1 MALARRFC
9 FRIILDEALS
19 LGTLGATGRGALEY
33 HGLPTDA
40 VELRLCSFENALGC
54 VGGACCSDWDLV
66 EYQRLSGAGYCFS
79 AAAPPFL
86 SACASFNISYLSSNP
101 ALVERLAE
109 RTAQLT
115 QAVGVLPARNGVELS
130 SAPESPVVYVRHKA
144 GPAATQAL
152 YAHLSS
158 SGVASRLT
166 SLGVRLVVREMLS
179 LTQINSVAKAIS
191 AYRQ

>member
-1 MALARRFC
+1 M
-9 FRIILDEALS
+9 
-19 LGTLGATGRGALEY
+19 
-33 HGLPTDA
+33 
-40 VELRLCSFENALGC
+40 ELRLCSFENALGC

-130 SAPESPVVYVRHKA
+130 SAPESPVTKEEDE
-144 GPAATQAL
+144 
-152 YAHLSS
+152 
-158 SGVASRLT
+158 
-166 SLGVRLVVREMLS
+166 VREEGEVREERRERRKKREM
-179 LTQINSVAKAIS
+179 
-191 AYRQ
+191 